1 MARFMVMARDGGEYP
16 GMSPEEIQA
25 IIQRYIDWSEGLRR
39 DGRMLGGEKLT
50 EGDGRVLRRDAG
62 ALVVTDG
69 PYVESKE
76 VLGGFW
82 IVTADDYDECVRVVS
97 GSPHFDFGTLEIRRV
112 EEMEDAS

>member
-1 MARFMVMARDGGEYP
+1 MARFMVLARDTGEYP

-25 IIQRYIDWSEGLRR
+25 ILQRYMEWSDALAR

-62 ALVVTDG
+62 ALVTTDG

-82 IVTADDYDECVRVVS
+82 IIQADDYDEAVRLVS

-112 EEMEDAS
+112 EEFEAAS